1 MTRLTVE
8 VAGDVGRCR
17 AWLEAL
23 TRVVGVGG
31 FTGPTAMSRLI
42 DAPAL
47 EVMPTGCR
55 LELPLADPSVVSLP
69 AIRSLFDASAADG
82 PVPASLL
89 RLEGPKDTAE
99 VFELF
104 RRMAQWRS
112 NGRADVPEFWPMGEP
127 WTLKIDYDIAPDESQ
142 KDRVVQ
148 LLASF
153 ERLVADAPF
162 LASPAG
168 RYRAVGAT
176 RIAWTDARGLVYAVD
191 GVASNAPWPEI
202 LCHAL
207 LAGVLAPAASR
218 LTLLG

>member
-1 MTRLTVE
+1 M
-8 VAGDVGRCR
+8 
-17 AWLEAL
+17 
-23 TRVVGVGG
+23 VGVGG

-47 EVMPTGCR
+47 DVTPTGCR
-55 LELPLADPSVVSLP
+55 LEVLLADPSVLSLP

-82 PVPASLL
+82 PVPVTLV
-89 RLEGPKDTAE
+89 RLDGPKDTAE
-99 VFELF
+99 VSELF

-127 WTLKIDYDIAPDESQ
+127 WTLKVDYDRAPDELQ
-142 KDRVVQ
+142 KDRIVQ

-168 RYRAVGAT
+168 QYRAMGTT
-176 RIAWTDARGLVYAVD
+176 RIDWTDARGLVYAVE

-207 LAGVLAPAASR
+207 LAGVLAPAAGR
-218 LTLLG
+218 LTLLD